1 MKQKMATFKI
11 VDVRKIPWWKRWL
24 SMKHLEVTVELDTG
38 ERLKV
43 ESYIIDWS
51 NWKKEVVRDVQR
63 YIKKRQAKINPKELV
78 GKTFDVEDWRLD
90 SLDKT

>member
-1 MKQKMATFKI
+1 VATFKI

-51 NWKKEVVRDVQR
+51 NWKKEVV
-63 YIKKRQAKINPKELV
+63 

-90 SLDKT
+90 SLG